1 MSGETQNGKMSA
13 EELERALAFLEH
25 HERGAFPQRS
35 ESQAASSIRAHIAT
49 LQREA
54 EAERTRADA
63 MREALQTIAIG
74 YVVAGGVIRDAAGG
88 VMDYVEPEEKP
99 LRSEVAQ
106 SIARAALNG
115 SPLRDETAITASN
128 PKEQAP

>member
-1 MSGETQNGKMSA
+1 MTAERMSA

-54 EAERTRADA
+54 EAERARADA
-63 MREALQTIAIG
+63 MREALGECILWMDLREKVGT
-74 YVVAGGVIRDAAGG
+74 GVRITDRARSALSQAEEG
-88 VMDYVEPEEKP
+88 V
-99 LRSEVAQ
+99 
-106 SIARAALNG
+106 
-115 SPLRDETAITASN
+115 
-128 PKEQAP
+128 